1 MKSKILTLFAVVLL
15 STITVGVAH
24 AATDEMVKANIPF
37 NFYAGNY
44 MMPAGT
50 YSVGFDSVNNVAII
64 RDNADHH
71 EVFLLG
77 MSSNQGTDTP
87 KLVFDHLGNSY
98 FLRDRSR
105 NELVARTC
113 LETASRSSGTL
124 CTPADYVLAP
134 LFGTP
139 SRPAPRLP
147 KSDIKID
154 SNYLPPF
161 LRRRKTAFVA
171 KGWGSRQNDPSR
183 MYTHQ
188 RDWELF
194 FFNPRGPRLCPA
206 SNLPRAAKT

>member
-98 FLRDRSR
+98 FLRD
-105 NELVARTC
+105 
-113 LETASRSSGTL
+113 LE
-124 CTPADYVLAP
+124 
-134 LFGTP
+134 
-139 SRPAPRLP
+139 
-147 KSDIKID
+147 
-154 SNYLPPF
+154 
-161 LRRRKTAFVA
+161 AFE
-171 KGWGSRQNDPSR
+171 
-183 MYTHQ
+183 T
-188 RDWELF
+188 E
-194 FFNPRGPRLCPA
+194 
-206 SNLPRAAKT
+206 